1 MFLTISC
8 MRAFASGGK
17 YFSTYLRPSASPSW
31 LSVASAQRFQRG
43 FISVAP
49 VRYLPL
55 NAKFS
60 STNGADSE
68 SAAAFSTCQRRYVFH
83 CAIGVDFSS

>member
-1 MFLTISC
+1 MVSFIASRMFRTMSC
-8 MRAFASGGK
+8 MRALAAGGK
-17 YFSTYLRPSASPSW
+17 YFSTYFWPSASPSW

-60 STNGADSE
+60 STNGFDKV
-68 SAAAFSTCQRRYVFH
+68 SAAAFSRCHSR
-83 CAIGVDFSS
+83 